1 MFGIWLAVAEGTLL
15 GFEAQRVIA
24 LRAMKI
30 AAGGSSARSEVSQMV
45 TEKVSAGAEAL
56 AILTRGGSGRRSHSS
71 LPDARK
77 GKCATAVEIGAGE
90 PGLIPPWL
98 SGTKF
103 RANFWLSVSIR
114 LKRMSLNNHEH
125 RPCIRCAVGC
135 EDEFTATAL
144 SDRPTALRSEAWHL
158 AAEGR
163 LSPHR
168 QPGSLTACKE
178 RGCVSHVSSAGGL
191 SHPARTLDVAP
202 RAPPRNSRGPPA
214 LLKRERLLAFLTRLR
229 LTTSALQRI
238 SLPSR
243 FQRRLGQQHG
253 RTHAIAGPHLDGT
266 PSAMQLL
273 PFGKGFRKA
282 GEAVLLGVGDKRLLA
297 FKPP

>member
-1 MFGIWLAVAEGTLL
+1 
-15 GFEAQRVIA
+15 
-24 LRAMKI
+24 
-30 AAGGSSARSEVSQMV
+30 
-45 TEKVSAGAEAL
+45 
-56 AILTRGGSGRRSHSS
+56 
-71 LPDARK
+71 
-77 GKCATAVEIGAGE
+77 
-90 PGLIPPWL
+90 
-98 SGTKF
+98 
-103 RANFWLSVSIR
+103 
-114 LKRMSLNNHEH
+114 MSLNNHEH

-202 RAPPRNSRGPPA
+202 RAPPQETQGDRR
-214 LLKRERLLAFLTRLR
+214 RTRLR